1 MRASGR
7 RRVVTPASSGK
18 DTSPASSGA
27 DTAPASSGRDATSA
41 SSGEE
46 SAGASPPQRRQG
58 PIDPTTPDPPGPL
71 DPLDAEY
78 ASGVPE
84 RASGGLTW
92 SVGVIVVA
100 LLVMA
105 ALVLPVPY
113 VLRLP
118 GPTSNT
124 LGSVDGIELIR
135 IEGAPTYPTSG
146 HLDLTTIRVR
156 GGPTREINLAEALRG
171 WIDPQ
176 VAVLPSEVYYPAGRT
191 TDEAREEDALRMV
204 ESQTSAKAAALRA
217 LDIQVPTTVTV
228 GRVAAD
234 APAQELLEPG
244 DVVLA
249 VGDTRVGS
257 SRQLRAAIQARPG
270 GEPVPLTVLRDGEEL
285 THSVPTQVGE
295 DGRTVVGIFPTDS
308 YDLPFTIDIGIDR
321 VGGPSAG
328 LLLALGIVDKLTPG
342 ALTGGAYIAG
352 TGTIDGDGTV
362 GRIGGIEQKV
372 VAAHDVGATVFLV
385 PADNC
390 GEALGAAPEGLRLV
404 RVDILDTA
412 LDALAAIR
420 DGTGTVASC
429 EP

>member
-1 MRASGR
+1 MTATGGGR
-7 RRVVTPASSGK
+7 
-18 DTSPASSGA
+18 DTSL
-27 DTAPASSGRDATSA
+27 
-41 SSGEE
+41 
-46 SAGASPPQRRQG
+46 PQRTNEPADG
-58 PIDPTTPDPPGPL
+58 PAMDTPNSEDQSAHL
-71 DPLDAEY
+71 
-78 ASGVPE
+78 V
-84 RASGGLTW
+84 RVSGGLTW
-92 SVGVIVVA
+92 SVGVVVLV

-156 GGPTREINLAEALRG
+156 GGPTREINLAEAFRG
-171 WIDPQ
+171 WLDPH
-176 VAVLPSEVYYPAGRT
+176 VAVLPSEVYYPVGRT
-191 TDEAREEDALRMV
+191 TDEAREEDAARMM

-217 LDIQVPTTVTV
+217 LQIPVPTTVTV
-228 GRVAAD
+228 GRVAVD
-234 APAQELLEPG
+234 APAQDLLEPG

-270 GEPVPLTVLRDGEEL
+270 GEPVPVTVLRDGMEL
-285 THSVPTQVGE
+285 TRSVPTQVGE
-295 DGRTVVGIFPTDS
+295 DGRTVVGIYPTDS

-342 ALTGGAYIAG
+342 AMTGGAYIAG
-352 TGTIDGDGTV
+352 TGTIDGDGSV

-372 VAAHDVGATVFLV
+372 VAARQAGATVFLV

-390 GEALGAAPEGLRLV
+390 AEAVGAAPDGLRLV
-404 RVDILDTA
+404 RVDTLSTA
-412 LDALAAIR
+412 IKALAAIR
-420 DGTGTVASC
+420 DGVGTVPSC
-429 EP
+429 AP